1 MKRFNKRSDI
11 RLNENFAIYFAML
24 KAGFK
29 RKLKADPVQHA
40 RRCAIEKISVQRRYC
55 DAFALWRDCG
65 RPDCR
70 RQRSCRGDA
79 NACLQRALDRLPRE
93 EQIRARD
100 AMLAATPRNIGAPE
114 REARQSMP
122 YDFYDRR
129 R

>member
-29 RKLKADPVQHA
+29 RELKADPVQHA

-65 RPDCR
+65 RPDW
-70 RQRSCRGDA
+70 RGDA
-79 NACLQRALDRLPRE
+79 NACLQRALDRLPHQ
-93 EQIRARD
+93 EQSRARD

-114 REARQSMP
+114 REARQCMP

>member
-24 KAGFK
+24 NAGFK

-65 RPDCR
+65 RPDCP
-70 RQRSCRGDA
+70 RQRSWRGGRSCRGDA
-79 NACLQRALDRLPRE
+79 NACVQRAHDRVPRE
-93 EQIRARD
+93 EQIRARE
-100 AMLAATPRNIGAPE
+100 AIIAATPRNTSAPE
-114 REARQSMP
+114 REARQ
-122 YDFYDRR
+122 
-129 R
+129 